1 MTALKL
7 LSVASEIYPLVKTGG
22 LADVTGA
29 LPVALAAEGI
39 AVRSLVPGYPSVL
52 AMLGKAETVQT
63 FTDVLGGTARLLAAK
78 ADGLD
83 LFVIDA
89 PHLYARP
96 GDPYVGPDRRDWPD
110 NAFRFAGLAQI
121 AARIGQGLVP
131 GFVPDIVHAHDWQAG
146 LAPALLHYAG
156 GRRPGTVMTVHNLA
170 FQGQFPAHL
179 LTAIGLPLDSFTI
192 GGVEYHGA
200 ISYLKAGLQFAD
212 RITTVSPTYSR
223 EIRTPEAG
231 MGLDGLLRARAPV
244 LFGILNGIDTTVWDP
259 AEDSRITATYT
270 SSKTIAA
277 RARNKAALQ
286 SRVALDANPDAL
298 VFGVISR
305 LSWQK
310 GLDLLIAAL
319 PTLLA
324 RSAGL
329 ALLGSGDRELEDAF
343 ASAQLAHPGRIGCVI
358 GYDESLA
365 HLIQAGADALLIP
378 SRFEPCG
385 LTQLCALRYGAIPVV
400 ARVGGLADTVID
412 ANEMAIAAGVAT
424 GIQFAPVDAE
434 GLDAAIRRT
443 ADLFGDRSS
452 WRRTQRNGMM
462 TDVSWRQ
469 PARRYAALYR
479 DLLAESAQPDP
490 VSHRLGPAS

>member
-1 MTALKL
+1 MTTLKL

-29 LPVALAAEGI
+29 LPAALAAESV

-52 AMLGKAETVQT
+52 AKLAKAEAVQT
-63 FTDVLGGTARLLAAK
+63 FADLLGGTARLITGTAE
-78 ADGLD
+78 GLD
-83 LFVIDA
+83 LFVLDA

-96 GDPYVGPDRRDWPD
+96 GDPYVGPDRLDWPD
-110 NAFRFAGLAQI
+110 NAFRFAALAQM
-121 AARIGQGLVP
+121 AVRIGQGRVP
-131 GFVPDIVHAHDWQAG
+131 GFVPDVIHAHDWQAA

-170 FQGQFPAHL
+170 FQGLFPAHL
-179 LTAIGLPLDSFTI
+179 LTVIGLPPDSFSI

-223 EIRTPEAG
+223 EILTPEAG
-231 MGLDGLLRARAPV
+231 MGFDGMLRTRVAA
-244 LFGILNGIDTTVWDP
+244 LSGILNGIDDAVWNPADDP
-259 AEDSRITATYT
+259 RIAATYT
-270 SSKTIAA
+270 AQAIEA
-277 RARNKAALQ
+277 RGRNKAALQ
-286 SRVALDANPDAL
+286 SRLGLDSKPDTL
-298 VFGVISR
+298 VFGVVSR

-319 PTLLA
+319 PTLLEHGA
-324 RSAGL
+324 ELG
-329 ALLGSGDRELEDAF
+329 LLGSGDQELEDAF
-343 ASAQLAHPGRIGCVI
+343 ASAQSAHPGRIGCVI

-412 ANEMAIAAGVAT
+412 ANAMALASGVAT
-424 GIQFAPVDAE
+424 GLQFAPVNAQ
-434 GLDAAIRRT
+434 GLNGAIGRT
-443 ADLFGDRSS
+443 AELFGDRQA
-452 WRRTQRNGMM
+452 WVQMQLNGMA
-462 TDVSWRQ
+462 TDVSWRK
-469 PARRYAALYR
+469 PAHYYATLFRNLVAAR
-479 DLLAESAQPDP
+479 AAA
-490 VSHRLGPAS
+490 R